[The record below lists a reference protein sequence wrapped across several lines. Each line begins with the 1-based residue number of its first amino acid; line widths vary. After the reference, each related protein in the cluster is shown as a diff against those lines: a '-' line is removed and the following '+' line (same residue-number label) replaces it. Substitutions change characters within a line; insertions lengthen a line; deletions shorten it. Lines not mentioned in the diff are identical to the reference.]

1 MFKPQQCA
9 LLVSLACAGQA
20 YAANVPEFAGD
31 PVIVTAGRVP
41 QKVADVPANVTVV
54 TSSDIANSTARTVQ
68 EVLSEYAGIH
78 VFNSSGSNASS
89 VVDLR
94 GFGVTA
100 SSNTLILV
108 DGVRQNTNDL
118 AAVNL
123 GSVALAS
130 IERIEIVRGVGGV
143 AYGGGA
149 TGGVIN
155 IITRSGVGQGLS
167 GRVTLTGGSYDLQ
180 QLDANLQAAN
190 QFVAFDGYVQSL
202 KTDNYRQNNAERNDN
217 GGVTLTLKRASG
229 DIKLFAKTA
238 SQGLRLPG
246 YLLAN
251 SSKGL
256 DPLAN
261 NPTATTNPGDYMT
274 LQTTSGGVSLSQELS
289 KGTVYVDIA
298 RRNKESFAYY
308 AAYSYSDKRD
318 LGETS
323 GSVRYVLPVGRH
335 ELTAGADWLNGN
347 MTVQGG
353 STAAQKRV
361 GYFLE
366 GQFKPWGDTSILVGG
381 RQQKVDDTVTG
392 NNGERLSTID
402 TSLHAWSLGI
412 KQKLDPAWS
421 VYARMG
427 QSFRLG
433 NADEVVYTSGGPL
446 VPQQSH
452 DKEIGVEWSNEAAY
466 VKAAAF
472 RNDLKN
478 EIAFLKL
485 VGTFGVNTNL
495 PETRHQGVELEG
507 KLKVSPSVDLNAN
520 LTWTQ
525 ATFRSGFGIAGNT
538 IPMVP
543 KLTANLAGSWKITDS
558 HRLALAAQY
567 VSEQVYDNDQQNIF
581 PGKLP
586 AYTLLNAKYNYRF
599 DKNVSASFS
608 VNNLLDKR
616 YASYAN
622 ANAKTGD
629 IALYPSNGRNFQ
641 AAVTYQF

>member
-149 TGGVIN
+149 TGGNQYYHPI
-155 IITRSGVGQGLS
+155 RVGQGLS

-180 QLDANLQAAN
+180 QLDANLQVAN

-251 SSKGL
+251 QARVWIPWQIIQRL
-256 DPLAN
+256 RPTLA
-261 NPTATTNPGDYMT
+261 
-274 LQTTSGGVSLSQELS
+274 
-289 KGTVYVDIA
+289 
-298 RRNKESFAYY
+298 
-308 AAYSYSDKRD
+308 
-318 LGETS
+318 
-323 GSVRYVLPVGRH
+323 
-335 ELTAGADWLNGN
+335 
-347 MTVQGG
+347 
-353 STAAQKRV
+353 
-361 GYFLE
+361 
-366 GQFKPWGDTSILVGG
+366 
-381 RQQKVDDTVTG
+381 
-392 NNGERLSTID
+392 
-402 TSLHAWSLGI
+402 
-412 KQKLDPAWS
+412 
-421 VYARMG
+421 
-427 QSFRLG
+427 
-433 NADEVVYTSGGPL
+433 
-446 VPQQSH
+446 
-452 DKEIGVEWSNEAAY
+452 
-466 VKAAAF
+466 
-472 RNDLKN
+472 
-478 EIAFLKL
+478 
-485 VGTFGVNTNL
+485 
-495 PETRHQGVELEG
+495 
-507 KLKVSPSVDLNAN
+507 
-520 LTWTQ
+520 
-525 ATFRSGFGIAGNT
+525 
-538 IPMVP
+538 
-543 KLTANLAGSWKITDS
+543 IT
-558 HRLALAAQY
+558 
-567 VSEQVYDNDQQNIF
+567 
-581 PGKLP
+581 
-586 AYTLLNAKYNYRF
+586 
-599 DKNVSASFS
+599 
-608 VNNLLDKR
+608 
-616 YASYAN
+616 
-622 ANAKTGD
+622 
-629 IALYPSNGRNFQ
+629 
-641 AAVTYQF
+641 